1 MREISLGMSR
11 LLTRISEQFDVDL
24 LPYVNKEEHLRF
36 ICEHYG
42 SKRKHIRG
50 YLGEGACHEDS
61 EYTKA
66 YLISE
71 AARLL
76 LREIAP
82 KRNKKRKS
90 K

>member
-1 MREISLGMSR
+1 MREISKGMSR

-24 LPYVNKEEHLRF
+24 FPYVSKEEHLRF
-36 ICEHYG
+36 IFEHYVG
-42 SKRKHIRG
+42 KRQHLRG
-50 YLGEGACHEDS
+50 YLGESACHQDG